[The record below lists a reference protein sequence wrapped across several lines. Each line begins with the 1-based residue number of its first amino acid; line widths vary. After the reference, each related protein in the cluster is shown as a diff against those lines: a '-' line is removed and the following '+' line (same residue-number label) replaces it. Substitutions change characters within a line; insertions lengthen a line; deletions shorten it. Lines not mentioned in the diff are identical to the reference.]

1 MQGLAGLLAP
11 GTAVEVPYVGT
22 CQIRNVIEPRMHHS
36 NWSMQVDISFP
47 GSYSQMTIGLYTFG
61 SCLLKDTETVQLP
74 DPTYEDE
81 NDTLFPA
88 EHREAWVRVLDGV
101 EAELIARGYRVGSA
115 DDCDFY
121 LIEDYMPSEGVSA
134 LVLNPEA
141 LTEEIVAACQR
152 IAKSESRWNMW
163 VRLGFEFT
171 DKLSKG
177 HQESVL
183 IRPDRI
189 VLDLDPLRL
198 AQEYGDRLP
207 YVYAEGGSLSL

>member
-11 GTAVEVPYVGT
+11 GTAIEVAHVGT
-22 CQIRNVIEPRMHHS
+22 CQVRSVIEPRMHHS

-47 GSYSQMTIGLYTFG
+47 NSYSQMTIGMYTFG
-61 SCLLKDTETVQLP
+61 SCLLDDTETIQLP

-88 EHREAWVRVLDGV
+88 EHQEAWGRVLDGV
-101 EAELIARGYRVGSA
+101 ESELVARGYRVGSA
-115 DDCDFY
+115 DDCDFF

-134 LVLNPEA
+134 LVLRPEA
-141 LTEEIVAACQR
+141 LTEEVVAACQR
-152 IAKSESRWNMW
+152 IAQSESRWNLW
-163 VRLGFEFT
+163 VRLGFDFT

-177 HQESVL
+177 YQESVL

-189 VLDLDPLRL
+189 VLDFDATRL
-198 AQEYGDRLP
+198 AQEYGARFP
-207 YVYAEGGSLSL
+207 YIRARGDA